1 MNQDSTPGYI
11 SKENNGTNLKRHMH
25 PYVHS
30 NTIYNSQKVET
41 IKCSS
46 VDEWVN
52 KMWYIYTVEYCS
64 AIKRNEVPKHINSPS
79 NSMSKKQKNFLNGQ
93 KT

>member
-1 MNQDSTPGYI
+1 MTQESNPRNIPKGNEKCLHENLYMN
-11 SKENNGTNLKRHMH
+11 
-25 PYVHS
+25 VHS
-30 NTIYNSQKVET
+30 SIIHNSQKVET